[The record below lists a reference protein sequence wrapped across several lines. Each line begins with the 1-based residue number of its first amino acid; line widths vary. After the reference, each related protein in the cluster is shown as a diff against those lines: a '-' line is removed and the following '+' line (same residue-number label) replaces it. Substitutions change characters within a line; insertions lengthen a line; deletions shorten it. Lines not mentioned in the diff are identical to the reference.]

1 MKIVIANWKMKY
13 GVRESLA
20 FVQEFKKQKLPT
32 SVETVIAPSFTVLS
46 EVKKALGKSAI
57 KLGAQDVFWR
67 DTGAFTGEI
76 SPLMLK
82 ELGVSCVIIGHSERR
97 QWLKE
102 TDAVVNAKTINLLKN
117 HLMPIVCVGE
127 TWQEKS
133 KNLTGKVIS
142 RQLRGGLKGVTLNGQ
157 PIVVAYEP
165 VWAIGTGRPALP
177 RDAGEVHRLIRRDLE
192 KIFGPRVA
200 SNNVRIIYGGS
211 VNAQNAASFVAEP
224 AVDGFLVGGASL
236 DPKEF
241 TKIIKACK

>member
-13 GVRESLA
+13 GVKESLA
-20 FVQEFKKQKLPT
+20 FLREFKKQKL
-32 SVETVIAPSFTVLS
+32 SAGVETVLVPSFTALS
-46 EVKKALGKSAI
+46 EVKKALGKNAT

-102 TDAVVNAKTINLLKN
+102 TDATVNAKILNLLKN
-117 HLMPIVCVGE
+117 HLMPIMCVGE
-127 TWQEKS
+127 TWQERN

-157 PIVVAYEP
+157 SIAVAYEP
-165 VWAIGTGRPALP
+165 VWAIGTGRPAAP
-177 RDAGEVHRLIRRDLE
+177 QDAGEVHRLIRRDLE
-192 KIFGPRVA
+192 KILGPRVA

-211 VNAQNAASFVAEP
+211 VNAQNAASFATEP

-241 TKIIKACK
+241 VKIIKACE